1 MSWAALLALG
11 LAAAPARPPPAAARP
26 PPAAPAPEAPQAGGN
41 ASLAKAEKLLDD
53 LDYDGAALALLQAAK
68 TPKNDRK
75 TILRILELQGTIAA
89 SLDQKSP
96 ALSFFKQLLVLDP
109 DFKLNE
115 STTSAEQ
122 RAPFNQAKAQ
132 LATLGSLRFEVAP
145 ARAKPGLVELV
156 VVKVAS
162 DPLAQARKVRFW
174 VKVGDAPWKDTVVP
188 VAEGRA
194 QVPAGAPAVSFWAE
208 LLGEYDGQLA
218 LIGSK
223 DKPIVLKAPAGADS
237 MVSSSP
243 AGPSLDL
250 GGYRPLAIAAGGCGV
265 VAAAVGVLFGV
276 RAASI
281 NPQLAAWSQE
291 HPVTS
296 VRQVD
301 AQKLVDEA
309 NTNAAI
315 ADSLFGAAAV
325 LGATGAVLWFVEPEK
340 APGPAA
346 SGLGGLRVD
355 VRVRF

>member
-1 MSWAALLALG
+1 VSWAALLALG
-11 LAAAPARPPPAAARP
+11 LAAAPA
-26 PPAAPAPEAPQAGGN
+26 APAPAPVGGN

-53 LDYDGAALALLQAAK
+53 LDYDGAALALLQAVK
-68 TPKNDRK
+68 TPRNDRK
-75 TILRILELQGTIAA
+75 TILRILELQGVIAA
-89 SLDQKSP
+89 SLDQKSS
-96 ALSFFKQLLVLDP
+96 ALNFFKQLLVLDP
-109 DFKLNE
+109 SFKLNE

-132 LATLGSLRFEVAP
+132 LATAGSLRFEVAP
-145 ARAKPGLVELV
+145 ARAKPGLVETV

-162 DPLAQARKVRFW
+162 DPLTQARRVRFW
-174 VKVGDAPWKDTVVP
+174 TKVGDAPWKDAVVP
-188 VAEGRA
+188 VVEGRA
-194 QVPAGAPAVSFWAE
+194 SVPAGAPSVSFWAE

-237 MVSSSP
+237 LVSSSGP
-243 AGPSLDL
+243 ALDL
-250 GGYRPLAIAAGGCGV
+250 GGYRPFAIAAAGCGV
-265 VAAAVGVLFGV
+265 VAGAVGALFGV

-281 NPQLAAWSQE
+281 KPQLAAWAQE

-309 NTNAAI
+309 NANAVI

-325 LGATGAVLWFVEPEK
+325 LGGTGAVLWFVEPEK

-346 SGLGGLRVD
+346 GVGGLRVD

>member
-1 MSWAALLALG
+1 VSWAPLLALG
-11 LAAAPARPPPAAARP
+11 LAAAPV
-26 PPAAPAPEAPQAGGN
+26 AAPAPSGN
-41 ASLAKAEKLLDD
+41 PNLAKAEKLLDD

-68 TPKNDRK
+68 TPRNDRK
-75 TILRILELQGTIAA
+75 TILRILELQGSIAA
-89 SLDQKSP
+89 SLDQKSS
-96 ALSFFKQLLVLDP
+96 ALNFFKQLLVLDP
-109 DFKLNE
+109 DYKLNE

-132 LATLGSLRFEVAP
+132 LASVGSLRFEVAP
-145 ARAKPGLVELV
+145 ARAKPGLVETV
-156 VVKVAS
+156 VVKVAA
-162 DPLAQARKVRFW
+162 DPLTQARRVRFW
-174 VKVGDAPWKDTVVP
+174 VKVGDAPWKDSVVP
-188 VAEGRA
+188 VVEGRA

-208 LLGEYDGQLA
+208 LLGEYEGQLA

-237 MVSSSP
+237 MVSSGP
-243 AGPSLDL
+243 ALDL
-250 GGYRPLAIAAGGCGV
+250 GGYRPFAIAAAGCGV
-265 VAAAVGVLFGV
+265 VAAAVGGLFGA

-281 NPQLAAWSQE
+281 NPQLAAWQQE

-296 VRQVD
+296 VRQVE

-309 NTNAAI
+309 NANAVI

-340 APGPAA
+340 APGPAT
-346 SGLGGLRVD
+346 GPGGLRVD